1 MSNRELSQEEL
12 MNVRAGMPV
21 GAVSATEVESGELDL
36 SDLDNVY
43 AGPNRVA
50 MDGKALEHP
59 ELYRDSQID
68 ALVEAQIKAEELAA
82 SQEETSFGFR
92 R

>member
-1 MSNRELSQEEL
+1 MSNRELTEEEL

-21 GAVSATEVESGELDL
+21 GMVPAEENGELDL

-43 AGPNRVA
+43 AGPSRVA

-68 ALVEAQIKAEELAA
+68 ALVEA
-82 SQEETSFGFR
+82 
-92 R
+92 

>member
-1 MSNRELSQEEL
+1 MSNRELTEEEL
-12 MNVRAGMPV
+12 MDVRAGMPV
-21 GAVSATEVESGELDL
+21 GMVPAEESGELDL

-43 AGPNRVA
+43 AGPSRVA
-50 MDGKALEHP
+50 MEGKALEHP

-82 SQEETSFGFR
+82 SQEEQSFGFR
-92 R
+92 K

>member
-1 MSNRELSQEEL
+1 MMDRELTQEEL

-21 GAVSATEVESGELDL
+21 GAIPVSELESGELDL
-36 SDLDNVY
+36 SELDNVH
-43 AGPNRVA
+43 AGPSRVA
-50 MDGKALEHP
+50 MEGKALEHP

-68 ALVEAQIKAEELAA
+68 ALVEAQIKAEEMAA
-82 SQEETSFGFR
+82 NQAEQSFVFR

>member
-1 MSNRELSQEEL
+1 MSNRELTEEEL

-21 GAVSATEVESGELDL
+21 DMVPIEESGELDL

-43 AGPNRVA
+43 AGPNRIA

-68 ALVEAQIKAEELAA
+68 ALVEAQIKAEELSAA
-82 SQEETSFGFR
+82 QEEPSFGFR
-92 R
+92 K

>member
-1 MSNRELSQEEL
+1 MDRELTQEEL

-21 GAVSATEVESGELDL
+21 GMVSQPEVANDELSLD
-36 SDLDNVY
+36 DLDNVF

-50 MDGKALEHP
+50 MEGKALEHP

-82 SQEETSFGFR
+82 AQEEQTRGLGL
-92 R
+92 

>member
-21 GAVSATEVESGELDL
+21 GMVQQPEADSDELNLD
-36 SDLDNVY
+36 DLDNVF
-43 AGPNRVA
+43 AGPNRIV
-50 MDGKALEHP
+50 MEGKALEHP
-59 ELYRDSQID
+59 ELYRESQID

-82 SQEETSFGFR
+82 AQEEQTKGFGL
-92 R
+92 

>member
-21 GAVSATEVESGELDL
+21 SAVSATEVESGELDL

-82 SQEETSFGFR
+82 TQEEQSLGFR